1 MSDLILQSY
10 RRKAVAEGTVEAWQR
25 YAAELER
32 VLGKTDRKI
41 KLAAA
46 VLNDKGDILPY
57 TVQSTVSQC
66 EERSVVRWGEKAWK
80 RLQEKGARVIQ
91 VEIAHVPTALNP

>member
-1 MSDLILQSY
+1 MSDLVLQSY

-32 VLGKTDRKI
+32 MLGKTDRKI
-41 KLAAA
+41 RIAAA
-46 VLNDKGDILPY
+46 VLNGNGDILPF
-57 TVQSTVSQC
+57 TARNTVSQC
-66 EERSVVRWGEKAWK
+66 EKFAVERWGPFIWG
-80 RLQEKGARVIQ
+80 RLQELGARVIQ